1 MIEVSSKK
9 PLLAAIQSGEQAVR
23 VTDPKFLLA
32 CMVAQECGND
42 KNNIKKFLS
51 LIQAKITADDLEYS
65 YGDYNVDPSFL
76 KIGLAQKNGRVKWV
90 DITLSACATALGI
103 MDILESNHS
112 AVKVVRTVDGLLT
125 GEVQIVPC

>member
-51 LIQAKITADDLEYS
+51 LIQAS
-65 YGDYNVDPSFL
+65 NNGDYNVDPSFL

-125 GEVQIVPC
+125 GEVQIVPW

>member
-9 PLLAAIQSGEQAVR
+9 PLLSAIQSGEQAVR

-51 LIQAKITADDLEYS
+51 LIQAS
-65 YGDYNVDPSFL
+65 NNGDYNVDPSFL

>member
-51 LIQAKITADDLEYS
+51 LIQAS
-65 YGDYNVDPSFL
+65 NNGDYNVDPFFL

-125 GEVQIVPC
+125 GEVQIVSC

>member
-9 PLLAAIQSGEQAVR
+9 PLLSAIQCGEQAVR

-51 LIQAKITADDLEYS
+51 LIQAS
-65 YGDYNVDPSFL
+65 NNGDYNVDPSFL

-112 AVKVVRTVDGLLT
+112 AVKLVRTVDGLLT

>member
-42 KNNIKKFLS
+42 KHNIKKFLS
-51 LIQAKITADDLEYS
+51 LIQAS
-65 YGDYNVDPSFL
+65 NNGDYNVDPSFL

>member
-9 PLLAAIQSGEQAVR
+9 PLLAAIQSGEQAVS

-51 LIQAKITADDLEYS
+51 LIQAS
-65 YGDYNVDPSFL
+65 NNGDYNVDPSFL

>member
-42 KNNIKKFLS
+42 KNNIKKLLS
-51 LIQAKITADDLEYS
+51 LIQAS
-65 YGDYNVDPSFL
+65 NNGDYNVDPSFL

-125 GEVQIVPC
+125 GEVQIVSC

>member
-51 LIQAKITADDLEYS
+51 LIQARNN
-65 YGDYNVDPSFL
+65 GDYNVDPSFL

>member
-51 LIQAKITADDLEYS
+51 LIQAS
-65 YGDYNVDPSFL
+65 NNGDYNVDPSFL

-125 GEVQIVPC
+125 GEVQIVSC

>member
-1 MIEVSSKK
+1 MIDINSKK
-9 PLLAAIQSGEQAVR
+9 LLQIAIRNHDAIAKII
-23 VTDPKFLLA
+23 DPKFLLA
-32 CMVAQECGND
+32 CLIAQECGND
-42 KNNIKKFLS
+42 KNNVKKFLS
-51 LIQAKITADDLEYS
+51 LIQAS
-65 YGDYNVDPSFL
+65 NNGDYNVDPSFL

>member
-51 LIQAKITADDLEYS
+51 LIQAS
-65 YGDYNVDPSFL
+65 NNGDYNVDPSFL

>member
-51 LIQAKITADDLEYS
+51 LIQAS
-65 YGDYNVDPSFL
+65 NNGDYNVDPSFL
-76 KIGLAQKNGRVKWV
+76 KMGLAQKNGRVKWV

>member
-1 MIEVSSKK
+1 M
-9 PLLAAIQSGEQAVR
+9 LAAIQSGEQAVR

-51 LIQAKITADDLEYS
+51 LIQAS
-65 YGDYNVDPSFL
+65 NNGDYNVDPSFL

>member
-1 MIEVSSKK
+1 MIEVNSKK
-9 PLLAAIQSGEQAVR
+9 PLLAAILSGEQIVK

-32 CMVAQECGND
+32 CLVAQECGND

-51 LIQAKITADDLEYS
+51 LIQAS
-65 YGDYNVDPSFL
+65 NNGDYNVDPSFL

-103 MDILESNHS
+103 MDLIESNRS
-112 AVKVVRTVDGLLT
+112 SLIVVRTADGLLT
-125 GEVQIVPC
+125 GEVQIVSC

>member
-9 PLLAAIQSGEQAVR
+9 PLVAAIQSGEQAVK

-32 CMVAQECGND
+32 CLVAQECGND

-51 LIQAKITADDLEYS
+51 LIQAGNN
-65 YGDYNVDPSFL
+65 GDYNVDPSFL
-76 KIGLAQKNGRVKWV
+76 KMGLAQNNGRVKWF
-90 DITLSACATALGI
+90 DITLSVCATALGI

-112 AVKVVRTVDGLLT
+112 SVKVCKNENGCLT
-125 GEVQIVPC
+125 GEVEIIPC

>member
-51 LIQAKITADDLEYS
+51 LIQAS
-65 YGDYNVDPSFL
+65 NNGDFNVDPSFL

>member
-51 LIQAKITADDLEYS
+51 LIQAS
-65 YGDYNVDPSFL
+65 NNGDYNVDPSFL

-112 AVKVVRTVDGLLT
+112 SVKVCKNESGCLT
-125 GEVQIVPC
+125 GEVEIIPC

>member
-51 LIQAKITADDLEYS
+51 LIQARNN
-65 YGDYNVDPSFL
+65 GDYNVDPSFL

-125 GEVQIVPC
+125 GEVQIVSC

>member
-32 CMVAQECGND
+32 CMVAQECGNY

-51 LIQAKITADDLEYS
+51 LIQAS
-65 YGDYNVDPSFL
+65 NNGDFNVDPSFL

>member
-1 MIEVSSKK
+1 MIAVSSNK

-51 LIQAKITADDLEYS
+51 LIQAS
-65 YGDYNVDPSFL
+65 NNGDYNVDPSFL

-125 GEVQIVPC
+125 GEVQIVSC